1 MNAKEFAEQLGQ
13 GTFNLRFNK
22 ADGNLRL
29 MKATRMSAYIPAD
42 KQPKEA
48 KTITENQSAVPV
60 FDLDIKEWRSVRPD
74 SILSME
80 IV

>member
-13 GTFNLRFNK
+13 GTYKLRFNK
-22 ADGNLRL
+22 ADGSLRL
-29 MKATRMSAYIPAD
+29 MTATRMAAYIPAD

-48 KTITENQSAVPV
+48 KTITESQSAVPV

-80 IV
+80 VA